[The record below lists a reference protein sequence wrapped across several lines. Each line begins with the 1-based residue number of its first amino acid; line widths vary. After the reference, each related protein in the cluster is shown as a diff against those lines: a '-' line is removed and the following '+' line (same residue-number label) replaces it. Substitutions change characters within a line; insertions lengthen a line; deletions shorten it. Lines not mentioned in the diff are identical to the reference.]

1 MDEDIV
7 VPIAFFITAIIISIG
22 IPIVRALVRRWDRAG
37 ALPAAQPDTTA
48 RLERIEQAFA
58 GEFHDLMARVTPL
71 ELGPPVGWPLKF
83 RVSGPDP
90 DRAREYARLF
100 PAARQ
105 ALPAP
110 PVLVTVRS

>member
-48 RLERIEQAFA
+48 RLERIEQAIDAMSVEVERIAEGQRFVTR
-58 GEFHDLMARVTPL
+58 LMT
-71 ELGPPVGWPLKF
+71 
-83 RVSGPDP
+83 
-90 DRAREYARLF
+90 DRAPERV
-100 PAARQ
+100 
-105 ALPAP
+105 ALP
-110 PVLVTVRS
+110 LRGDDHNS